1 MGRSLVGEFELS
13 EKLSQLIVDGIL
25 KGYKEYLEVRR
36 RADKELKVSAA
47 YAWVKGNHIDS
58 SVDET
63 CSKFDEIESSI
74 ESSIEKAGYTWE
86 YIQFVLK
93 DSQEKYLVIVKNT
106 RGLSKTFNGKANQVN
121 PENYLYEYAGIN
133 NSIIEDNALQT
144 FATNRA
150 VQLELSIPE
159 LKAIQKNVALK
170 APEGYNRF
178 YVVTYE
184 FEPQSKMI
192 SKIALTLP
200 NQKEMSLME
209 VADLTPLIQNSEYTI
224 SEEELEIV
232 QGDKVP
238 DSIYADGDQFFGY
251 EVAAENQ
258 EDLEPEAK

>member
-1 MGRSLVGEFELS
+1 MGDFELP

-25 KGYKEYLEVRR
+25 KGYKDYLEVRR
-36 RADKELKVSAA
+36 RAEKELKISGA

-63 CSKFDEIESSI
+63 CSKYDEIKSSI

-93 DSQEKYLVIVKNT
+93 DSQEKYLVIIKNS
-106 RGLSKTFNGKANQVN
+106 RGLSKTFNGKAKQAKQD
-121 PENYLYEYAGIN
+121 NYLYEYAGIN
-133 NSIIEDNALQT
+133 NRLLENNSLQSFT
-144 FATNRA
+144 TNKI
-150 VQLELSIPE
+150 VQLELSMPE
-159 LKAIQKNVALK
+159 INAIQKNIALS

-184 FEPQSKMI
+184 FDQQSKMI

-200 NQKEMSLME
+200 NQREMILME
-209 VADLTPLIQNSEYTI
+209 VADLTLLIEKSEYKI
-224 SEEELEIV
+224 SEEELAVV

-238 DSIYADGDQFFGY
+238 DSIYAEGDQFFGY
-251 EVAAENQ
+251 GVAAEDD
-258 EDLEPEAK
+258 EESEPEAK